1 MMLMLAKVAV
11 RSATILPVISLGSA
25 EKTWKQGGRMCIL
38 ETNPKPDLKRPDG
51 SVTSL
56 VCTELDAHGMD
67 YEDLILSLLADRLD
81 LLMRR
86 RRGAAQQLIELA
98 N

>member
-1 MMLMLAKVAV
+1 
-11 RSATILPVISLGSA
+11 
-25 EKTWKQGGRMCIL
+25 MCIL
-38 ETNPKPDLKRPDG
+38 ETNPKPDLKQPNG
-51 SVTSL
+51 TVTSL
-56 VCTELDAHGMD
+56 VCTELAAHGMD

-86 RRGAAQQLIELA
+86 RPGAAQRLIELA